1 MIHTQT
7 LEIHNLKDTQG
18 LLQIKLGTAKTII
31 DYINLI
37 HIIKLDSYK
46 DNVMKIEE
54 SVKQFTPTY
63 YNRDSLKVT
72 KFKLKDLKDK
82 LNSITPK
89 YRRKRGLF
97 NGIGSA
103 VKFITGNMDDN
114 DALRINQ
121 AIFNL
126 TNKLQTETSKQNILS
141 TGIIERIENITDHI
155 NKEQDI
161 IVESIKNS
169 QNSINSNSR
178 LINDMQYLNQIN
190 FHIDLLT
197 NHIKDVSEAM
207 TLSSLGIIPKMILN
221 TQELEEIGNNLENQS
236 IKIDT
241 TEHLYELLQLQAFY
255 NDTNIVFNIQ
265 IPHIPLTNYTIS
277 HTIPI
282 PINKTKEIVIKP
294 YTIYNNNKIQYFE
307 NLCKKIEN
315 IYYCKES
322 SLQETMENSSCFG
335 KIISNLEANC
345 NLNNIGQI
353 TEISQPEQ
361 GLVLIKNLPTTEM
374 KTSCNSEKHNI
385 EGNLL
390 INFKNCNVIILS
402 LIHI

>member
-1 MIHTQT
+1 MIRTQT
-7 LEIHNLKDTQG
+7 LKIHNLTDTQG

-126 TNKLQTETSKQNILS
+126 TNKLQTETGKQNILS
-141 TGIIERIENITDHI
+141 TRIIE
-155 NKEQDI
+155 K
-161 IVESIKNS
+161 
-169 QNSINSNSR
+169 
-178 LINDMQYLNQIN
+178 
-190 FHIDLLT
+190 
-197 NHIKDVSEAM
+197 
-207 TLSSLGIIPKMILN
+207 
-221 TQELEEIGNNLENQS
+221 
-236 IKIDT
+236 
-241 TEHLYELLQLQAFY
+241 
-255 NDTNIVFNIQ
+255 
-265 IPHIPLTNYTIS
+265 
-277 HTIPI
+277 
-282 PINKTKEIVIKP
+282 
-294 YTIYNNNKIQYFE
+294 
-307 NLCKKIEN
+307 
-315 IYYCKES
+315 
-322 SLQETMENSSCFG
+322 
-335 KIISNLEANC
+335 
-345 NLNNIGQI
+345 
-353 TEISQPEQ
+353 
-361 GLVLIKNLPTTEM
+361 
-374 KTSCNSEKHNI
+374 
-385 EGNLL
+385 
-390 INFKNCNVIILS
+390 
-402 LIHI
+402 